1 MRGCEIGNR
10 AATALVGVALL
21 ALPLTAL
28 AHPDEADSS
37 AGAASQAASRPIE
50 LAQVQFG
57 AGGAVS
63 GMIVNR
69 SADVLRE
76 VQLLVRYDWQWKNER
91 EPGEDSP
98 ARSTYVTIS
107 GDVPALGTL
116 PFQFAPAPPLPE
128 RDDGHFTPSIEV
140 ARYTQVRY
148 DKVPRDPSQ
157 GRTTSDN
164 R

>member
-10 AATALVGVALL
+10 AAALCGAALL
-21 ALPLTAL
+21 ALPLAVA
-28 AHPDEADSS
+28 AHPDEQESS
-37 AGAASQAASRPIE
+37 AGAAASQAASRSIE
-50 LAQVQFG
+50 LAQVEFG
-57 AGGAVS
+57 SGGSVS
-63 GMIVNR
+63 GMVVNR

-98 ARSTYVTIS
+98 ARSTYVTVS

-116 PFQFAPAPPLPE
+116 PFHFAPAPPLPE

-140 ARYTQVRY
+140 ARYTQVHY
-148 DKVPRDPSQ
+148 DKVPRDTAGS
-157 GRTTSDN
+157 RTNSAP